1 MRTLLVPVVFV
12 LAFTTAQAAEKGIYV
27 GGNYSYSRTSDDSK
41 SQYSDVAAENFSGY
55 APYAGYKFNKHVALE
70 LGYSGLIEQSG
81 TKSFGSASYADGR
94 YSGVYGDVVGMYPMA
109 DDVSLLGSLGY
120 ARVKAESNLAS
131 SAILAGNDSNAYRF
145 GVGAQWDISNKIG
158 VRAIVRYVGTDFA
171 SINNYVQG
179 TVGLNYQFQ

>member
-27 GGNYSYSRTSDDSK
+27 GGNYSYSRASDDSA
-41 SQYSDVAAENFSGY
+41 SRFSDAAAENFSGY
-55 APYAGYKFNKHVALE
+55 APYAGYKFNKNIAME
-70 LGYSGLIEQSG
+70 LGYSGLIEQAG
-81 TKSFGSASYADGR
+81 NKSFGSTSYSDDGR
-94 YSGVYGDVVGMYPMA
+94 YWGVYGDVVGMYPMA
-109 DDVSLLGSLGY
+109 DDISLLGSVGY
-120 ARVKAESNLAS
+120 ARVNLAS
-131 SAILAGNDSNAYRF
+131 TSLSAENDSNAYRF
-145 GVGAQWDISNKIG
+145 GFGAQWDISNKIG

>member
-1 MRTLLVPVVFV
+1 MCVPPLGQ
-12 LAFTTAQAAEKGIYV
+12 LAA
-27 GGNYSYSRTSDDSK
+27 
-41 SQYSDVAAENFSGY
+41 VARLA
-55 APYAGYKFNKHVALE
+55 
-70 LGYSGLIEQSG
+70 
-81 TKSFGSASYADGR
+81 YADAGR

-109 DDVSLLGSLGY
+109 DDLSLLGSLGY
-120 ARVKAESNLAS
+120 ARVKPESNLAS
-131 SAILAGNDSNAYRF
+131 SSIANDSNAYRF